1 MYVVVQHSKWL
12 FWSLIGDIHLDI
24 VQIRKWKT
32 PDKADGEG
40 LVRRVLAFDDILK
53 LLEHLMKKRVC
64 IKPAHAA
71 VPKGGA
77 RRVEDGGGLTMGGA
91 CQHLFLSCM
100 VRESCSTRLLSMRLA
115 ILFSLFFV
123 MEEVE
128 AQVQLRKE
136 QGSGSCS
143 SAASSSQFCS
153 TPQLQQ
159 QQLSQSFDSLFGAD
173 LPGFVTA
180 FENKVW
186 ILRSGGNMTKFQGL
200 MPLEKIKPLLAD
212 LSHVS
217 RVKGKQTTG
226 YATNKERRKLL
237 PPTADDIKVLKRVRG
252 EDGSW
257 WTGFVPMEKLWL
269 NKENER
275 SQIQRGVDKSG
286 RRGRRRSSSSS
297 SSNTNKEE
305 HGQHQR
311 LDADLIDY
319 LFHRKN
325 FSVLVNRVNHRVGE
339 IELLAKDLASDFE
352 SIVDV
357 NMYLT
362 PADSQAFEAHW
373 DYMESVVLQVYGSK
387 VWSLYKGGVPL
398 SRFDQKYKPRD
409 DEDSVPSPSATSS
422 MSLHLTVGIEVPS
435 VCTYTGL
442 LHRLIDTAA
451 VAEWMND
458 EQEEDAK
465 DGPPPP
471 FVSTRVRKD
480 LLHLTLAVYSSLR
493 TMVNLRRRV
502 PVPSAFNL
510 LSHSLLHPPEKCQDI
525 ESEAAQRGQQ
535 PEEEENDGGHQH
547 TRKESYDNSQCTW
560 AEEDEPEEEERGGDE
575 GRNDRNAPDLLSAS
589 LKVDITGKRQS
600 HLLFKLK
607 AFIESIRKELLQQT
621 VQIQLE
627 RRILMLL
634 DGDSEEYPRSFGMPL
649 PRYDAMSQ
657 PLERMRKFFH
667 KTSNEKTGYFIDNA
681 KKTFKEFLSS
691 EDVMSNQS
699 LLITAVNWLSTQ
711 CMQ

>member
-1 MYVVVQHSKWL
+1 
-12 FWSLIGDIHLDI
+12 
-24 VQIRKWKT
+24 
-32 PDKADGEG
+32 
-40 LVRRVLAFDDILK
+40 
-53 LLEHLMKKRVC
+53 
-64 IKPAHAA
+64 
-71 VPKGGA
+71 
-77 RRVEDGGGLTMGGA
+77 
-91 CQHLFLSCM
+91 
-100 VRESCSTRLLSMRLA
+100 
-115 ILFSLFFV
+115 
-123 MEEVE
+123 
-128 AQVQLRKE
+128 
-136 QGSGSCS
+136 
-143 SAASSSQFCS
+143 
-153 TPQLQQ
+153 
-159 QQLSQSFDSLFGAD
+159 
-173 LPGFVTA
+173 
-180 FENKVW
+180 
-186 ILRSGGNMTKFQGL
+186 
-200 MPLEKIKPLLAD
+200 
-212 LSHVS
+212 
-217 RVKGKQTTG
+217 
-226 YATNKERRKLL
+226 
-237 PPTADDIKVLKRVRG
+237 
-252 EDGSW
+252 
-257 WTGFVPMEKLWL
+257 
-269 NKENER
+269 
-275 SQIQRGVDKSG
+275 
-286 RRGRRRSSSSS
+286 
-297 SSNTNKEE
+297 
-305 HGQHQR
+305 
-311 LDADLIDY
+311 
-319 LFHRKN
+319 
-325 FSVLVNRVNHRVGE
+325 
-339 IELLAKDLASDFE
+339 LASDFE

-409 DEDSVPSPSATSS
+409 DEIGELLMPRVLLRPGDIMYLPSGVMHEATTTTTAVRDSDGDDNHHDSVPSPSATSS